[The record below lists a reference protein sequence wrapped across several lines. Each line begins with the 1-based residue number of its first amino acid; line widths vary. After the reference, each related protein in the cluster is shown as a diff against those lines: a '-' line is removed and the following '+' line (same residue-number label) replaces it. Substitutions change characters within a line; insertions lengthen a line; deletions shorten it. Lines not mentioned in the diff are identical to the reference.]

1 MKVYDGNVKITFE
14 TQEKE
19 TIENCIE
26 TLYSIIKNMKIYDI
40 TNLYN
45 NEDDFINIEEIKEIR
60 EELLVLLEC
69 NEGS

>member
-1 MKVYDGNVKITFE
+1 MKVYDGNVKISFE

-40 TNLYN
+40 TDLYN